1 MNRGHVDQEA
11 AGQRDMTGD
20 PRALLAQRFLGDL
33 DDDFLTGLEHFR
45 NELRPPRSGMAAVMA
60 GCTALESLTATI
72 TATAIGTSAVIA
84 TERPLEARTR
94 IAADAG
100 GIPGVIF
107 AGRTGAGSA
116 GFAG

>member
-60 GCTALESLTATI
+60 GGTAPETLTAPDTQL
-72 TATAIGTSAVIA
+72 GKG
-84 TERPLEARTR
+84 
-94 IAADAG
+94 AG
-100 GIPGVIF
+100 G
-107 AGRTGAGSA
+107 GRGEISRGAVPLKKKKIK
-116 GFAG
+116 